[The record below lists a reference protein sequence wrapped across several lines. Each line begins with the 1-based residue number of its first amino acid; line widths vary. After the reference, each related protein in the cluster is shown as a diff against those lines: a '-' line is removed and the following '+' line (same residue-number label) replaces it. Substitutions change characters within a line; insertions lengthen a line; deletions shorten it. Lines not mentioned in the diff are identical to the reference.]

1 MGDRLEELHKQ
12 SINQSSNKSNNPLA
26 NELINQSADQL
37 DQSVVHNEA
46 INWFLY
52 FDKFSRICKSIV
64 IILLPD
70 TGIKGCIG
78 EYCLHCSNINTVS
91 NENSGTTNNKKTFII
106 YHYLKQI
113 HHIRK

>member
-46 INWFLY
+46 IN
-52 FDKFSRICKSIV
+52 
-64 IILLPD
+64 
-70 TGIKGCIG
+70 
-78 EYCLHCSNINTVS
+78 
-91 NENSGTTNNKKTFII
+91 
-106 YHYLKQI
+106 
-113 HHIRK
+113 